1 MKLSFNKKRFPR
13 PTFAVV
19 GCLALVTWICTMS
32 YEGKYRSKR
41 FEIWASV
48 IVRGMFRIASFTVP
62 TTFTNN
68 LLVIELHSWT
78 WVVTWLCK
86 NRSHDFAWRT
96 LMFFFRNTM
105 ALTIVVTICFG
116 LYFEKIC
123 MSRIILCIPVN
134 AAAFFSGIQKLNQT
148 STLNK
153 CYWNVVKSIR
163 Y

>member
-1 MKLSFNKKRFPR
+1 MFL
-13 PTFAVV
+13 
-19 GCLALVTWICTMS
+19 
-32 YEGKYRSKR
+32 KY
-41 FEIWASV
+41 
-48 IVRGMFRIASFTVP
+48 
-62 TTFTNN
+62 
-68 LLVIELHSWT
+68 
-78 WVVTWLCK
+78 VVTWFCK

-96 LMFFFRNTM
+96 LMFFFRNTT

-153 CYWNVVKSIR
+153 NLSVIDVLSSPFAIKKTFTELPEMNWDRLHKITTSRNLFQSHSCKAVSKASCFLSISVWGVLKFR
-163 Y
+163 YPQVPIPWLLW